1 MNQMRIL
8 SPTAILGYGFP
19 IESFQEGMERKPD
32 VIGVDAGSTDP
43 GPYYLGTGQSFVNAE
58 AVLRDLS
65 LLVPAAKAAGIP
77 LVIGTAG
84 GSGAAPHVAWCLSLL
99 ERVVSD
105 HGLRLDVAV
114 IHGDVPVPAAKAALA
129 AGRMQPLSF
138 VPELTEETLD
148 RCTHLVAQM
157 GMEPLIAA
165 LSAGPDVVLAGR
177 CYDPAVFAAPML
189 LRGFQAG
196 PALHLGKILE
206 CAAIATS
213 PGSGRD
219 CVLGTINSC
228 GFSVTTLSAE
238 RRFTVQSVAAH
249 TMYEKSHPFLLPGP
263 GGQLDLSRVRFTQ
276 LDERTVE
283 VRGSEFRPGPPTV
296 KLEGAVC
303 VGYRTFCICG
313 IRDSGMISQLDD
325 IFATLRQAV
334 ADNFGKKTLQT
345 DVELRFRVYGHN
357 GVMGPLEPE
366 TRPAGHEV
374 GLVIDVV
381 APTQKQA
388 AAVCGFVRTT
398 ALHLGFP
405 GRIST
410 AGNLAFP
417 FSPSDVDAGPVFEF
431 GVYHIMEVE
440 DPVSLFPATYL
451 VMGAQHHSTGR
462 RR

>member
-19 IESFQEGMERKPD
+19 RESFEEGMSRWPD

-43 GPYYLGTGQSFVNAE
+43 GPYYLGAGKPFVNAE

-77 LVIGTAG
+77 LLIGTAG

-99 ERVVSD
+99 EQVAVER
-105 HGLRLDVAV
+105 GLHLDVAV
-114 IHGDVPVPAAKAALA
+114 IRGDVPVAAVKAALS
-129 AGRMQPLSF
+129 AGRMRPLSF
-138 VPELTEETLD
+138 VPELTEETLE

-157 GMEPLIAA
+157 GMEPLMAA

-177 CYDPAVFAAPML
+177 CYDPAVFAAPMVL
-189 LRGFQAG
+189 HGFEAG

-206 CAAIATS
+206 CAAIAAS

-219 CVLGTINSC
+219 CVLGVIDHT
-228 GFSVTTLSAE
+228 GFSVTTLSDQ

-263 GGQLDLSRVRFTQ
+263 GGQLDLSRVHFAQ

-283 VRGSEFRPGPPTV
+283 VRGSEFKPGPPSV
-296 KLEGAVC
+296 KVEGAVC
-303 VGYRTFCICG
+303 VGHRTFCICG
-313 IRDSGMISQLDD
+313 IRDRDMISQLNQV
-325 IFATLRQAV
+325 FAALRAAV
-334 ADNFGKKTLQT
+334 TDNFGDS
-345 DVELRFRVYGHN
+345 DVADIRFRVYGHD

-366 TRPAGHEV
+366 PGPAGHEV

-381 APTQKQA
+381 APTQEKA
-388 AAVCGFVRTT
+388 AAVCGFVRAT

-417 FSPSDVDAGPVFEF
+417 FSPSDFDAGPVYEF
-431 GVYHIMEVE
+431 GVYHVMEID
-440 DPVSLFPATYL
+440 DPVAFFPATHL
-451 VMGAQHHSTGR
+451 TLGAKHGPTEQQS
-462 RR
+462 